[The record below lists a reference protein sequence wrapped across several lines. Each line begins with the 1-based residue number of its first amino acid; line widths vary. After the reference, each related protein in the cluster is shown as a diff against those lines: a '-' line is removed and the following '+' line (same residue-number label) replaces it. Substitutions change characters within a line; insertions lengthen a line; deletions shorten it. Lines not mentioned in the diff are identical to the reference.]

1 MGSKTMS
8 IRVDDRRERLFD
20 RLEDATGEATRA
32 GALEAAARYYC
43 HMAGSGTEG
52 AVEELMHLAV
62 EEGNVTPDQITSVL
76 NHPTLPVTLSVDVDV
91 GAYDS

>member
-20 RLEDATGEATRA
+20 RLEEATGEATRA

-43 HMAGSGTEG
+43 HMEGAATEG
-52 AVEELMHLAV
+52 AVEELIRLAV
-62 EEGNVTPDQITSVL
+62 QEGNVTPEQITEVL
-76 NHPTLPVTLSVDVDV
+76 NHQTLPVSVNIEVDV
-91 GAYDS
+91 GDGK

>member
-32 GALEAAARYYC
+32 GSLEAAARYYC
-43 HMAGSGTEG
+43 YMHG
-52 AVEELMHLAV
+52 AATPGALDDLLEVAV
-62 EEGNVTPDQITSVL
+62 DQGNVTPGQIADVL
-76 NHPTLPVTLSVDVDV
+76 DHDTLPLQVDVDV
-91 GAYDS
+91 EIGTDD

>member
-20 RLEDATGEATRA
+20 RLEEATGEATRA

-43 HMAGSGTEG
+43 HMEGAATEG
-52 AVEELMHLAV
+52 AVEELMRLTV
-62 EEGNVTPDQITSVL
+62 EEGNVTPDQIAEVL
-76 NHPTLPVTLSVDVDV
+76 DHQTLPVRLTVEVETGPES
-91 GAYDS
+91 